1 MGLSSDKQKPINLS
15 DSRDLIT
22 GSYENLSALTA
33 KVVGYESTWT
43 IDISD
48 LGIENSVID
57 VDVWF
62 HEQVSAGGGVDNFN
76 YLKMPFTRY
85 ATGGTVS
92 DAAYHIVRYQ
102 ASSPKDGANQY
113 IGPAQLLITYR
124 NNSSSSAGQTF
135 YYKVSTR
142 SILGDV

>member
-1 MGLSSDKQKPINLS
+1 MGISSDKQKPINLS
-15 DSRDLIT
+15 DSRDLT
-22 GSYENLSALTA
+22 TSSYTNSSALTA
-33 KVVGYESTWT
+33 MSVGYESTWT

-48 LGIENSVID
+48 LGIENSIVD

-62 HEQVSAGGGVDNFN
+62 YEVVPAGGGVNNFN

-102 ASSPKDGANQY
+102 ASSAKDGANQY

-124 NNSSSSAGQTF
+124 NNSSSSAGQVF

-142 SILGDV
+142 SVVGDV